1 MGRLSVNEVQTL
13 KESGIL
19 NEDTISEMQEAG
31 LVSTR
36 PRNTARWMK
45 TKDNK
50 WVSPQLYFQGIN
62 GAEYSTKMNEFK
74 EEFRQLISK
83 YCTIKN
89 KGTK

>member
-13 KESGIL
+13 KDSGIL
-19 NEDTISEMQEAG
+19 NDDTINEMQEAG
-31 LVSTR
+31 LVSKR

-45 TKDNK
+45 TKDSK

-62 GAEYSTKMNEFK
+62 GAEYSSKMTEFK
-74 EEFRQLISK
+74 EEFRELVNK
-83 YCTIKN
+83 YCTTKN